1 MSQVS
6 DRPASGPGNT
16 ERFFLW
22 VVRAGVLGVLLIP
35 LVVTP
40 STIFPF
46 VVGKALLARTIIEI
60 TFGCWLILALSCP
73 EYRPPRSWVLLA
85 FGLWLLVSALAA
97 FAGVSPVRSFWSTYE
112 RMQGVVDLAHW
123 FAYALVAASVFRSL
137 PDWKLVFSLNLA
149 VCSLVSILGI
159 GQHLDLYNAPWLV
172 WPGDTSRLESTLGN
186 PAYLGGYA
194 AVSSLTGIGLLAYS
208 MANRQPSPGGTQ
220 ARAARRRRQ
229 RTASLPRVSG
239 EFWLRAFWLTAVLL
253 ALWTLWLSATRGS
266 IVGLAAG
273 IVVFAVGYIVWGKV
287 PLLRW
292 ASPAFLLALIAVVVL
307 LFAARFTTALDPLVY
322 SSLTVERFVLL
333 DEHEERARSVER
345 RIESIDVGLRA
356 YQDRPVLGWGPQ
368 NYRAAWGR
376 HISLEGSRGN
386 DFDQAHNK
394 PMEELVASGILGILA
409 YLAIWGLAAWVIIRS
424 LRRRNPGDQ
433 LLVFLAG
440 GAALAAY
447 FAQNLFLFDTPT
459 TMMLFALLIAFVA
472 AEEEWAAAGYD
483 RQIKGVSKGSRA
495 RALAALVQRV
505 RLTGIT
511 RPLGFAAT
519 ARGATILAPL
529 VGPLVVAMIVFIN
542 VRAYQ
547 ASQDVGRALHPSTS
561 VEAQASGLMDSI
573 EAFPNLAN
581 YPRIYLWTWARNN
594 FDSMTDEQFDRT
606 MSQMAAQERSA
617 LEAEPENWR
626 LYAELALMYQAAAE
640 RDSRYLPVAKSHI
653 DNVLQLAPNSRHAA
667 DLVKAQ
673 ERLEE
678 ARRP

>member
-6 DRPASGPGNT
+6 NRPASGPGNT

-73 EYRPPRSWVLLA
+73 EHRPPRSWVLLA

-112 RMQGVVDLAHW
+112 RMLGVVDLAHW

-149 VCSLVSILGI
+149 VCSLVSLLGI
-159 GQHLDLYNAPWLV
+159 GQHFGLYNVPWLV
-172 WPGDTSRLESTLGN
+172 WPDDTSRLGSTLGN
-186 PAYLGGYA
+186 PSYMGGYA

-208 MANRQPSPGGTQ
+208 MVNRQPSPGGTQ

-229 RTASLPRVSG
+229 RTTSMPGVSG

-253 ALWTLWLSATRGS
+253 ALWVLWLSATRGS

-273 IVVFAVGYIVWGKV
+273 IVVFAVGYIVWGKA
-287 PLLRW
+287 PLVRW
-292 ASPAFLLALIAVVVL
+292 ASPAFLLALIAVATL

-322 SSLTVERFVLL
+322 SSLTIERFVLL
-333 DEHEERARSVER
+333 GEHEETARNVER

-356 YQDRPVLGWGPQ
+356 YQDRPVWGWGPQ
-368 NYRAAWGR
+368 NYRIAWGR

-409 YLAIWGLAAWVIIRS
+409 YLAIWGLAAWVVIRS

-472 AEEEWAAAGYD
+472 AEEEWVAGYD
-483 RQIKGVSKGSRA
+483 RQVQGGSKGSRS
-495 RALAALVQRV
+495 RALAALAQRV
-505 RLTGIT
+505 RLSWIT
-511 RPLGFAAT
+511 RLLGFAAT
-519 ARGATILAPL
+519 ARGVTVLAPL
-529 VGPLVVAMIVFIN
+529 VGPLVVAMIIFIN

-547 ASQDVGRALHPSTS
+547 ASQEAGRALHPSTS

-573 EAFPNLAN
+573 ETFPNLAN
-581 YPRIYLWTWARNN
+581 YPRIYLWVWAKNN
-594 FDSMTDEQFDRT
+594 FDSMTDEQFDRA

-640 RDSRYLPVAKSHI
+640 RDSKYLPVAKSHI
-653 DNVLQLAPNSRHAA
+653 ANVLRLAPNSRYTV
-667 DLVKAQ
+667 DLMEAQ

-678 ARRP
+678 ARQP

>member
-6 DRPASGPGNT
+6 NRPASGPGNT

-73 EYRPPRSWVLLA
+73 EHRPPRSWALLA
-85 FGLWLLVSALAA
+85 FGLWLLVSVLAA

-112 RMQGVVDLAHW
+112 RMLGVVDLAHW

-149 VCSLVSILGI
+149 VCSLVSLLGI
-159 GQHLDLYNAPWLV
+159 GQHFGLYNVPWLV
-172 WPGDTSRLESTLGN
+172 WPDDTSRLGSTLGN
-186 PAYLGGYA
+186 PSYMGGYA

-208 MANRQPSPGGTQ
+208 MVNRQPSPGGTQ

-229 RTASLPRVSG
+229 RTTSMPGVSG
-239 EFWLRAFWLTAVLL
+239 EFWLRAFWLTAVLF
-253 ALWTLWLSATRGS
+253 ALWVLWLSATRGS

-273 IVVFAVGYIVWGKV
+273 IVVFAVGYIVWGKA
-287 PLLRW
+287 PLVRW
-292 ASPAFLLALIAVVVL
+292 ASPAFLLALIAVATL
-307 LFAARFTTALDPLVY
+307 LFSARFTTALDPLVY

-472 AEEEWAAAGYD
+472 AEEEWAAGYD

-519 ARGATILAPL
+519 ARGATILTPL